1 MSNDSTPIIPSIRLL
16 PNGPLVVKQL
26 KRLTNSRGDSLE
38 SKESFTLCRCGA
50 SANKPFC
57 DGSHRKIGFS
67 DQNSAERSK
76 DVRDTY
82 AGKEISI
89 HDNRFL
95 CSHAAICTDRLKSVF
110 KLGEEPWI
118 DPDGDTAGA
127 IAELVRQCPSG
138 ALSYTF
144 QSLPQDDEAPEPG
157 ITVSKN
163 GPYFVTGEVSLEGGQ
178 WSKDADRRRFA
189 LCRCGASANK
199 PFCDGSHWEAGFS
212 DEKN

>member
-1 MSNDSTPIIPSIRLL
+1 MSDDSAPNAPSIRPLS
-16 PNGPLVVKQL
+16 NGPLVVKQL
-26 KRLTNSRGDSLE
+26 KRLTNSRDEPLE
-38 SKESFTLCRCGA
+38 TKDSFTLCRCGA

-67 DQNSAERSK
+67 DENTADRSK
-76 DVRDTY
+76 DVQITY

-95 CSHAAICTDRLKSVF
+95 CSHAAFCTDRLKSVF
-110 KLGEEPWI
+110 KQGEAPWI
-118 DPDGDTAGA
+118 DPDGDTAEA
-127 IAELVRQCPSG
+127 IAGLVGQCPSG
-138 ALSYTF
+138 ALSFTF
-144 QSLPQDDEAPEPG
+144 QASPPRPEAPEAG

-163 GPYFVTGEVSLEGGQ
+163 GPYFVVGEVSLEGAG